1 MNVLWYYVIGFIV
14 EWILEFLLKDK
25 FNITMEGIV
34 LMLKTE
40 RLKGVLDRIANR
52 CPRLWK
58 AYLNIGM
65 PIGIFFLI
73 LMVITLIW
81 SLQLMFKTPTVSLIL
96 PGVDIPGSPI
106 YIPFTTGL
114 VALATVLVIHEGGH
128 GILARVEG
136 ISIDS
141 VGLLLLAIIPGAF
154 VEPNPDELERA
165 NGISKLR
172 VYFAGPM
179 FNLGLCLI
187 ALVITA
193 GIGGFLAS
201 ENIYT
206 TDGMEISSVVA
217 GSPSQSILSEG
228 MVIHKINGDVV
239 TNTSSYTRA
248 LSGMHIG
255 DNLSITTD
263 TGTYNITASQSPNNS
278 SKSYIGIRAKQHEII
293 EPVAKKKYGTLLPLV
308 LSKLEEIFYL
318 IFFLNFA
325 VGTFNLL
332 PMKPL
337 DGGLILEEIL
347 KMKIRPDR
355 RLEFNQTL
363 NKYTKFLPGCIR
375 CWISRRFNWILNFIS
390 HHELNDNTVEHITR
404 YISSLFIVILVVL
417 IIYGMVPGILK
428 MF

>member
-14 EWILEFLLKDK
+14 VWILAFLLKDK

-154 VEPNPDELERA
+154 VEPNPDELERC
-165 NGISKLR
+165 ILQDQ
-172 VYFAGPM
+172 
-179 FNLGLCLI
+179 CLI
-187 ALVITA
+187 
-193 GIGGFLAS
+193 
-201 ENIYT
+201 
-206 TDGMEISSVVA
+206 
-217 GSPSQSILSEG
+217 
-228 MVIHKINGDVV
+228 
-239 TNTSSYTRA
+239 
-248 LSGMHIG
+248 
-255 DNLSITTD
+255 
-263 TGTYNITASQSPNNS
+263 
-278 SKSYIGIRAKQHEII
+278 
-293 EPVAKKKYGTLLPLV
+293 
-308 LSKLEEIFYL
+308 
-318 IFFLNFA
+318 
-325 VGTFNLL
+325 
-332 PMKPL
+332 
-337 DGGLILEEIL
+337 
-347 KMKIRPDR
+347 
-355 RLEFNQTL
+355 
-363 NKYTKFLPGCIR
+363 
-375 CWISRRFNWILNFIS
+375 
-390 HHELNDNTVEHITR
+390 
-404 YISSLFIVILVVL
+404 
-417 IIYGMVPGILK
+417 
-428 MF
+428 